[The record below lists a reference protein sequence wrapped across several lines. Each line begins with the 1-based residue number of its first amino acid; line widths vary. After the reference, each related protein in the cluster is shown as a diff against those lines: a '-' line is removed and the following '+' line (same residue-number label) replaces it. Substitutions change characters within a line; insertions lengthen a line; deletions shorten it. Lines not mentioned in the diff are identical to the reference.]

1 MEMNERVER
10 AERVL
15 NETGTKE
22 YRRLIEIQEAL
33 KDDKKVLQLKARI
46 KNSAPG
52 SVSQMDA
59 KRKLNQIYLESMT
72 EEERDS
78 DEGVELEIETGELH
92 RAILESRKRVREAER
107 VEEVNELKGAREDEE
122 DDPWKLTPLK
132 LVNAIFTGIFT
143 FLILKMIFG

>member
-59 KRKLNQIYLESMT
+59 RRKLNQIYLESMT

>member
-46 KNSAPG
+46 KNSALG

-59 KRKLNQIYLESMT
+59 RRKLNQIYLESMT

-132 LVNAIFTGIFT
+132 LVNAIFTGVFT

>member
-1 MEMNERVER
+1 MNERVER

-107 VEEVNELKGAREDEE
+107 VEVVNELKGAREDEE

>member
-33 KDDKKVLQLKARI
+33 KDDKKVLQLKARL

-59 KRKLNQIYLESMT
+59 RRKLNQIYLESMT

>member
-1 MEMNERVER
+1 MNERVER

-78 DEGVELEIETGELH
+78 DEGVALEIETGELH

>member
-1 MEMNERVER
+1 MNERVER

-59 KRKLNQIYLESMT
+59 RRKLNQIYLESMT

-143 FLILKMIFG
+143 FLILRMIFG

>member
-1 MEMNERVER
+1 MNERVER

-59 KRKLNQIYLESMT
+59 RRKLNQIYLESMT

-92 RAILESRKRVREAER
+92 RAILDSRKRVREAER

-122 DDPWKLTPLK
+122 DDPWEITPVK
-132 LVNAIFTGIFT
+132 IIRAIFTGVAT
-143 FLILKMIFG
+143 FLILMMLFG

>member
-1 MEMNERVER
+1 MNERVER

-107 VEEVNELKGAREDEE
+107 VEEVNEFKGAQEDEE

-132 LVNAIFTGIFT
+132 LVNAIFTGVFT

>member
-1 MEMNERVER
+1 MNERVER

-107 VEEVNELKGAREDEE
+107 VEEANELKGAREDEE

-132 LVNAIFTGIFT
+132 LVNAIFTGVFT

>member
-1 MEMNERVER
+1 MNERVER

-78 DEGVELEIETGELH
+78 DEGVDLEIETGELH

-107 VEEVNELKGAREDEE
+107 VEEVNEFKGAQEDEE

-132 LVNAIFTGIFT
+132 LVNAIFTGVFT

>member
-1 MEMNERVER
+1 MNERVER

-107 VEEVNELKGAREDEE
+107 VEEANELKGAREDEE

>member
-132 LVNAIFTGIFT
+132 LVNAIFTGVFT

>member
-10 AERVL
+10 AERIL
-15 NETGTKE
+15 KESGTKE

-59 KRKLNQIYLESMT
+59 RRKLNQIYLESMT

-78 DEGVELEIETGELH
+78 DEGVDLEIETGELH

>member
-1 MEMNERVER
+1 MNERVER

-15 NETGTKE
+15 NQTGTKE

-59 KRKLNQIYLESMT
+59 RRKLNQIYLESMT

>member
-59 KRKLNQIYLESMT
+59 RRKLNQIYLESMT

-107 VEEVNELKGAREDEE
+107 VEEVNEFKGAQEDEE

-132 LVNAIFTGIFT
+132 LVNAIFTGVFT

>member
-1 MEMNERVER
+1 MNERVER

-33 KDDKKVLQLKARI
+33 KDDKKVLQLKARL

-59 KRKLNQIYLESMT
+59 RRKLNQIYLESMT

-107 VEEVNELKGAREDEE
+107 VEEVNELKGGEDEE

-132 LVNAIFTGIFT
+132 LVNAIFTGVFT

>member
-1 MEMNERVER
+1 MNERVER

-107 VEEVNELKGAREDEE
+107 VEEVNELKGSREDEE

>member
-59 KRKLNQIYLESMT
+59 RRKLNQIYLESMT

-78 DEGVELEIETGELH
+78 DEGVDLEIETGELH

>member
-1 MEMNERVER
+1 MNERVER

-33 KDDKKVLQLKARI
+33 KNDKKVLQLKARI

>member
-59 KRKLNQIYLESMT
+59 RRKLNQIYLESMT

-107 VEEVNELKGAREDEE
+107 VEEVNEFKGAQE

-132 LVNAIFTGIFT
+132 LVNAIFTGVFT

>member
-1 MEMNERVER
+1 MNERVER

-59 KRKLNQIYLESMT
+59 RRKLNQIYLESMT

-78 DEGVELEIETGELH
+78 DEGVELEIETAEL
-92 RAILESRKRVREAER
+92 RREILESRKRVREAER
-107 VEEVNELKGAREDEE
+107 VEETNDREDAEE
-122 DDPWKLTPLK
+122 IDDPWKLTPIK
-132 LVNAIFTGIFT
+132 AIRAIFTGVAT
-143 FLILKMIFG
+143 FLILRILFG

>member
-1 MEMNERVER
+1 MNERVER

-107 VEEVNELKGAREDEE
+107 VEEVNELKGVREDEE

>member
-1 MEMNERVER
+1 MNERVER

>member
-1 MEMNERVER
+1 MNERVER

-78 DEGVELEIETGELH
+78 NEGVDLEIETGELH

-107 VEEVNELKGAREDEE
+107 VEEVNDKGAREDEE

-132 LVNAIFTGIFT
+132 LVNAIFTGVFT